1 MRGKFANNVCMNT
14 KKSGGDVMNS
24 DFPRIITLLRKEH
37 GISQKNAAADL
48 GISQALLSHYEK
60 GIREC
65 GLEFLVKAADYYHVS
80 CDYLLG
86 RSPEPAGK
94 TLTYDDIP
102 EQDAG
107 GSKVAAGGM
116 MAAFN
121 KKLIVNSTNV
131 LFALIQKTGSN
142 TIMKEASSFLMLA
155 IYKMFRVVYSANS
168 KNDQRFFTIP
178 DVLAPGASSAA
189 MNICE
194 ASAYAAAKG
203 VTVGD
208 GDTAVDKE
216 ETLITTGS
224 LSEEY
229 SGAASSL
236 LNVIKNSEARI
247 QMMNNSSK

>member
-1 MRGKFANNVCMNT
+1 
-14 KKSGGDVMNS
+14 MNS
-24 DFPRIITLLRKEH
+24 DFPRIITLLRKER
-37 GISQKNAAADL
+37 GISQKNAAAAL

-65 GLEFLVKAADYYHVS
+65 GLDFLVKAADYYNVS

-94 TLTYDDIP
+94 TLSYDDIP
-102 EQDAG
+102 EQDTN

-131 LFALIQKTGSN
+131 LFSLIQKTGSN

-155 IYKMFRVVYSANS
+155 IYKMFRIVYSSNP
-168 KNDQRFFTIP
+168 KNDSRFFTVPEVISSG
-178 DVLAPGASSAA
+178 VTSAA
-189 MNICE
+189 MSVCE
-194 ASAYAAAKG
+194 ANAAAAAKG
-203 VTVGD
+203 VVIGD
-208 GDTAVDKE
+208 SDTASETDD
-216 ETLITTGS
+216 TLITTGS

-229 SGAASSL
+229 AGSASSL
-236 LNVIKNSEARI
+236 LNVIKNSEAKI
-247 QMMNNSSK
+247 QLLNNSQK

>member
-1 MRGKFANNVCMNT
+1 
-14 KKSGGDVMNS
+14 MNS
-24 DFPRIITLLRKEH
+24 DFPRIITLLRKER
-37 GISQKNAAADL
+37 GISQKNAAAAL

-65 GLEFLVKAADYYHVS
+65 GLDFLVKAADYYNVS

-94 TLTYDDIP
+94 TLSYDDIP
-102 EQDAG
+102 EQDTN

-131 LFALIQKTGSN
+131 LFSLIQKTGSN

-155 IYKMFRVVYSANS
+155 IYKMFRIVYSSNP
-168 KNDQRFFTIP
+168 KNDNRFFTVPEVISSG
-178 DVLAPGASSAA
+178 VTSAA
-189 MNICE
+189 MSVCE
-194 ASAYAAAKG
+194 ANAAAAAKG
-203 VTVGD
+203 VVIGD
-208 GDTAVDKE
+208 GDTASETDD
-216 ETLITTGS
+216 TLITTGS

-229 SGAASSL
+229 AGSASSL
-236 LNVIKNSEARI
+236 LNVIKNSEAKI
-247 QMMNNSSK
+247 QLLNNSQK

>member
-1 MRGKFANNVCMNT
+1 
-14 KKSGGDVMNS
+14 MNS

-37 GISQKNAAADL
+37 GISQKKAAADL

-65 GLEFLVKAADYYHVS
+65 GLDFLVKAADYYKVS

-94 TLTYDDIP
+94 TISYDDIP

-131 LFALIQKTGSN
+131 LFSLIQKTGSN

-155 IYKMFRVVYSANS
+155 IYKMFRVVYSANP
-168 KNDQRFFTIP
+168 KNDQRFFTVP
-178 DVLAPGASSAA
+178 EVTAPGVSSAA
-189 MNICE
+189 MSVCE
-194 ASAYAAAKG
+194 ANAMAAAKG

-208 GDTAVDKE
+208 GDTAADTE

-229 SGAASSL
+229 AGSASSL
-236 LNVIKNSEARI
+236 LNVIKNSEAKI
-247 QMMNNSSK
+247 QIMNGAAK

>member
-1 MRGKFANNVCMNT
+1 
-14 KKSGGDVMNS
+14 MNS
-24 DFPRIITLLRKEH
+24 DFPRIITLLRKER
-37 GISQKNAAADL
+37 GISQKNAAAAL

-65 GLEFLVKAADYYHVS
+65 GLDFLVKAADYYNVS

-94 TLTYDDIP
+94 TLSYDDIP
-102 EQDAG
+102 EQDTN

-131 LFALIQKTGSN
+131 LFSLIQKTGSN

-155 IYKMFRVVYSANS
+155 IYKMFRIVYSSNP
-168 KNDQRFFTIP
+168 KNDSRFFTVPEIISSG
-178 DVLAPGASSAA
+178 VTSAA
-189 MNICE
+189 MSVCE
-194 ASAYAAAKG
+194 ANAAAAAKG
-203 VTVGD
+203 VVIGD
-208 GDTAVDKE
+208 GDTASETDD
-216 ETLITTGS
+216 TLITTGS

-229 SGAASSL
+229 AGSASSL
-236 LNVIKNSEARI
+236 LNVIKNSEAKI
-247 QMMNNSSK
+247 QLLNNSQK

>member
-1 MRGKFANNVCMNT
+1 
-14 KKSGGDVMNS
+14 MNS
-24 DFPRIITLLRKEH
+24 DFPRIITLLRKER
-37 GISQKNAAADL
+37 GISQKNAAAAL

-65 GLEFLVKAADYYHVS
+65 GLDFLVKAADYYNVS

-94 TLTYDDIP
+94 TLSYDDIP
-102 EQDAG
+102 EQDTN

-131 LFALIQKTGSN
+131 LFSLIQKTGSN

-155 IYKMFRVVYSANS
+155 IYKMFRIVYSSNP
-168 KNDQRFFTIP
+168 KNDSRFFTVPEVISSG
-178 DVLAPGASSAA
+178 VTSAA
-189 MNICE
+189 MSVCE
-194 ASAYAAAKG
+194 ANAAAAAKG
-203 VTVGD
+203 VVIGD
-208 GDTAVDKE
+208 GDTASETDD
-216 ETLITTGS
+216 TLITTGS

-229 SGAASSL
+229 AGSASSL
-236 LNVIKNSEARI
+236 LNVIKNSEAKI
-247 QMMNNSSK
+247 

>member
-1 MRGKFANNVCMNT
+1 
-14 KKSGGDVMNS
+14 MNS
-24 DFPRIITLLRKEH
+24 DFPRIITLLRKER
-37 GISQKNAAADL
+37 GISQKNAAAAL

-65 GLEFLVKAADYYHVS
+65 GLDFLVKAADYYNVS

-94 TLTYDDIP
+94 TLSYDDIP
-102 EQDAG
+102 EQDTN

-131 LFALIQKTGSN
+131 LFSLIQKTGSN

-155 IYKMFRVVYSANS
+155 IYKMFRIVYSSNP
-168 KNDQRFFTIP
+168 KNDSRFFTVPEVISSG
-178 DVLAPGASSAA
+178 VTSAA
-189 MNICE
+189 MSVCE
-194 ASAYAAAKG
+194 ANAAAAAKG
-203 VTVGD
+203 VVIGD
-208 GDTAVDKE
+208 GGDTASETDD
-216 ETLITTGS
+216 TLITTGS

-229 SGAASSL
+229 AGSASSL
-236 LNVIKNSEARI
+236 LNVIKNSEAKI
-247 QMMNNSSK
+247 QLLNNSQK

>member
-1 MRGKFANNVCMNT
+1 
-14 KKSGGDVMNS
+14 MNS
-24 DFPRIITLLRKEH
+24 DFPRIITLLRKER

-65 GLEFLVKAADYYHVS
+65 GLDFLVKAADYYNVS

-94 TLTYDDIP
+94 TLSYDDIP
-102 EQDAG
+102 EQDSN

-131 LFALIQKTGSN
+131 LFSLIQKTGSN

-155 IYKMFRVVYSANS
+155 IYRMFRIVYSSNP
-168 KNDQRFFTIP
+168 KNDSRFFTVPEVISSG
-178 DVLAPGASSAA
+178 VTSAA
-189 MNICE
+189 MSVCE
-194 ASAYAAAKG
+194 ANAAAAAKG
-203 VTVGD
+203 VVIGD
-208 GDTAVDKE
+208 GDTAAETDD
-216 ETLITTGS
+216 TLITTGS

-229 SGAASSL
+229 AGSASSL
-236 LNVIKNSEARI
+236 LNVIKNSEAKI
-247 QMMNNSSK
+247 QLLNNSQK

>member
-1 MRGKFANNVCMNT
+1 
-14 KKSGGDVMNS
+14 MNS
-24 DFPRIITLLRKEH
+24 DFPRIITLLRKER
-37 GISQKNAAADL
+37 GISQKNAAAAL

-65 GLEFLVKAADYYHVS
+65 GLDFLVKAADYYNVS

-94 TLTYDDIP
+94 TLSYDDIP
-102 EQDAG
+102 EQDTN

-131 LFALIQKTGSN
+131 LFSLIQKTGSN

-155 IYKMFRVVYSANS
+155 IYKMFRIVYSSNP
-168 KNDQRFFTIP
+168 KNDSRFFTVPEVISSG
-178 DVLAPGASSAA
+178 VTSAA
-189 MNICE
+189 MSVCE
-194 ASAYAAAKG
+194 ANAAAAAKG
-203 VTVGD
+203 VVICD
-208 GDTAVDKE
+208 GDTASETDD
-216 ETLITTGS
+216 TLITTGS

-229 SGAASSL
+229 AGSASSL
-236 LNVIKNSEARI
+236 LNVIKNSEAKI
-247 QMMNNSSK
+247 QLLNNSQK

>member
-1 MRGKFANNVCMNT
+1 
-14 KKSGGDVMNS
+14 MNS
-24 DFPRIITLLRKEH
+24 DFPRIITLLRKER

-65 GLEFLVKAADYYHVS
+65 GLDFLVKAADYYNVS

-94 TLTYDDIP
+94 TLSYDDIP
-102 EQDAG
+102 EQDTN

-131 LFALIQKTGSN
+131 LFSLIQKTGSN

-155 IYKMFRVVYSANS
+155 IYRMFRIVYSSNP
-168 KNDQRFFTIP
+168 KNDSRFFTVPEVISSG
-178 DVLAPGASSAA
+178 VTSAA
-189 MNICE
+189 MSVCE
-194 ASAYAAAKG
+194 ANAAAAAKG
-203 VTVGD
+203 VVIGD
-208 GDTAVDKE
+208 GDTASETDD
-216 ETLITTGS
+216 TLITTGS

-229 SGAASSL
+229 AGSASSL
-236 LNVIKNSEARI
+236 LNVIKNSEAKI
-247 QMMNNSSK
+247 QLLNNSQK